1 MSTLQTKNLNFKYG
15 LSGFGIDNIN
25 LQIPE
30 NSIYG
35 LIGPNGNGKST
46 TIKTCLDLLE
56 KDSGEV
62 LFFDKNFDTNREVIL
77 QQVGCLLDQEGFY
90 PQLNA
95 RDNLEIIRLIKNLP
109 KQDLDNIFKLLE
121 LDKFGNKKVKSY
133 STGMKQKLAIA
144 MAIIGNPKL
153 IILDEPMN
161 GLDPEVVVQMR
172 NLLLDLNKQGS
183 TIIISSHILSELE
196 KIVTDV
202 GIIKNGKLLLQGK
215 IEDITGNH
223 KFSLE
228 EIYLK
233 TIA

>member
-1 MSTLQTKNLNFKYG
+1 MSNPQHKNPNFKYG

-25 LQIPE
+25 LEVPE

-62 LFFDKNFDTNREVIL
+62 LFFDKNFDTNREAIL
-77 QQVGCLLDQEGFY
+77 QQVGCLLDSEGFY

-109 KQDLDNIFKLLE
+109 KQDLDNVFKILE
-121 LDKFGNKKVKSY
+121 LDKFQNKKVKSY

-153 IILDEPMN
+153 IVLDEPMN

-172 NLLLDLNKQGS
+172 NLFLEMHKKGATL
-183 TIIISSHILSELE
+183 IISSHILSELE
-196 KIVTDV
+196 KIVIHV
-202 GIIKNGKLLLQGK
+202 GVIKNGKLLLQGK
-215 IEDITGNH
+215 IEEITNNH
-223 KFSLE
+223 QFSLE

-233 TIA
+233 TIQ

>member
-1 MSTLQTKNLNFKYG
+1 MFALQTKNLNFKYG
-15 LSGFGIDNIN
+15 ISGFGIDNIN

-30 NSIYG
+30 SSIYG

-62 LFFDKNFDTNREVIL
+62 LFFDKNFDTNREAIL
-77 QQVGCLLDQEGFY
+77 QEVGCLLDSEGFY
-90 PQLNA
+90 PDLSA

-109 KQDLDNIFKLLE
+109 KMEVNKVFEILE
-121 LDKFGNKKVKSY
+121 LEKFGNKKTGSY
-133 STGMKQKLAIA
+133 STGMKQKLGIA
-144 MAIIGNPKL
+144 MAILGDPKL
-153 IILDEPMN
+153 VILDEPMN
-161 GLDPEVVVQMR
+161 GLDPEVVVSIRKLFLEIQKKGATM
-172 NLLLDLNKQGS
+172 
-183 TIIISSHILSELE
+183 IISSHILSELE
-196 KIVTDV
+196 KIVTDI

-215 IEDITGNH
+215 IEDITENH